1 MSHPDCEASMRKDC
15 SMISYVILGITFLI
29 VVIQISIY
37 AARQRKPLTRDDI
50 NDRLLAALNGG
61 DKGRE

>member
-1 MSHPDCEASMRKDC
+1 MRKDC

-37 AARQRKPLTRDDI
+37 ATRQRKPLTRDDI